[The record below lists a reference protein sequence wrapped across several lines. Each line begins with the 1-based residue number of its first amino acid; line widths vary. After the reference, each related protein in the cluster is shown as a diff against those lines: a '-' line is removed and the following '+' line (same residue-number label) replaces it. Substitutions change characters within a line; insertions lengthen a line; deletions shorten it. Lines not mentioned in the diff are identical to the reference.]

1 MLTTLPLHFHRPAC
15 EENPQKVRRD
25 PSLKRRRVSLTLLS
39 RLCEGFAGRCCPV
52 SVHLLTVS
60 TSLLVSPKA
69 ALQAAFAALALAFFA
84 TSNAVA
90 AEKYELVGQPAPDL
104 VARGLSG
111 ENVRISEHRG
121 EVVVVSFWSGSC
133 NTCRAQLEALDRIAK
148 TYASAGLTVIGVN
161 LDDNIVRAEKFA
173 RAQDVQFQL
182 LVATAKSTGRDFRV
196 DRLPMLVFVDRAG
209 VLRAAHREFRKRDEE
224 MYVRELRTLL
234 NE

>member
-1 MLTTLPLHFHRPAC
+1 
-15 EENPQKVRRD
+15 V
-25 PSLKRRRVSLTLLS
+25 
-39 RLCEGFAGRCCPV
+39 
-52 SVHLLTVS
+52 
-60 TSLLVSPKA
+60 
-69 ALQAAFAALALAFFA
+69 LQAAFAALALVSA
-84 TSNAVA
+84 AVSLA
-90 AEKYELVGQPAPDL
+90 AEKYELTGQPAPDL
-104 VARGLSG
+104 VARGLTG
-111 ENVRISEHRG
+111 ENVRVSEHRG

-161 LDDNIVRAEKFA
+161 LDENVARAEKFA

-182 LVATAKSTGRDFRV
+182 LVATAKSTGRDYRV

-209 VLRAAHREFRKRDEE
+209 VLRVAHREFKKRDEE

>member
-1 MLTTLPLHFHRPAC
+1 MSRVADAPSSFPTP
-15 EENPQKVRRD
+15 NVRRD
-25 PSLKRRRVSLTLLS
+25 LRPKQQVTSLTLLS
-39 RLCEGFAGRCCPV
+39 GLCEGFAGRCRSV
-52 SVHLLTVS
+52 SASLSTVS

-69 ALQAAFAALALAFFA
+69 ALLAGFAALALACVSVA
-84 TSNAVA
+84 PA
-90 AEKYELVGQPAPDL
+90 AEKYDLVGQPAPEL

-161 LDDNIVRAEKFA
+161 LDDNVARAEKFA
-173 RAQDVQFQL
+173 RSQDVQFQL
-182 LVATAKSTGRDFRV
+182 LVSTAKSTGREYRI
-196 DRLPMLVFVDRAG
+196 DRLPMIVFVDRAG
-209 VLRAAHREFRKRDEE
+209 VLRAAHREFRKQDEA

-234 NE
+234 DE